1 MTALARVR
9 LPLGVISFAVVF
21 AAWEFAGDAHLVNTV
36 LLPPPSAILPA
47 LWRLLLSGT
56 IFAALAE
63 TLALLFAGYA
73 IGCIL
78 GVAFGLAMGTSRRAD
93 NLFEPLFEL
102 FRPIPIPALLPPL
115 FLFLGFGVTMKTTV
129 VALGA
134 FFPVLINTI
143 QGVRGVD
150 PVALDT
156 ARTFRCPP
164 ARTLLKVVLPA
175 ALPMILTGMR
185 VSLGLGLILVVLAE
199 MLAGQG
205 GLGYAIL
212 DMQRSFE
219 IPEMYAWIVVL
230 ALIGLGL
237 NTVFLMVEAKA
248 VPWRAK

>member
-1 MTALARVR
+1 MTGLASVR
-9 LPLGVISFAVVF
+9 PLGVISFAVVF
-21 AAWEFAGDAHLVNTV
+21 AVWEIAGRTHLVNTV
-36 LLPPPSAILPA
+36 LLPPPSAIVPVLWTLVWSGA
-47 LWRLLLSGT
+47 LFAPLAQTLL
-56 IFAALAE
+56 
-63 TLALLFAGYA
+63 LLFAGYS
-73 IGCIL
+73 IGCVL
-78 GVAFGLAMGTSRRAD
+78 GVAFGLAMGWSRRAD

-156 ARTFRCPP
+156 ARTFRCPTG
-164 ARTLLKVVLPA
+164 RMMLKVVLPS
-175 ALPMILTGMR
+175 ALPMVLTGMR

-205 GLGYAIL
+205 GVGYAIL

-219 IPEMYAWIVVL
+219 IAKMYAWIIVL

-237 NTVFLMVEAKA
+237 NAIFQLVEAKV